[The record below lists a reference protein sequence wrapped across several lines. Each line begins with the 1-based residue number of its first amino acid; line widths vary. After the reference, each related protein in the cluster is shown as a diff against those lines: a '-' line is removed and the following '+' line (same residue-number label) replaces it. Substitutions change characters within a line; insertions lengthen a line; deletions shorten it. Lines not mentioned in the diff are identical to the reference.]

1 MNDDSILD
9 EMDLPLTNPN
19 EELETISKNLL
30 LPHFDTSKFEI
41 RSEDFRDKGN
51 NTLLYNMKTL
61 KLFLFFFAIHY
72 TSFAGDENY
81 NNWQV
86 CC

>member
-41 RSEDFRDKGN
+41 RSEDFRVLLFLLNDLI
-51 NTLLYNMKTL
+51 TLWYNMNVP
-61 KLFLFFFAIHY
+61 IRY
-72 TSFAGDENY
+72 
-81 NNWQV
+81 Q
-86 CC
+86 